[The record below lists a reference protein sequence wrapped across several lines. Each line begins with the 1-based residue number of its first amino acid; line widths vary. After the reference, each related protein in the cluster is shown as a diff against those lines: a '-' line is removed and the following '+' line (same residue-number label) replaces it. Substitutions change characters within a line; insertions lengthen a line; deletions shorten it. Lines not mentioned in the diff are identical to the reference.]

1 MKCLLSLVALA
12 TALSSVQ
19 ASHAA
24 AAHAFL
30 EKRATDTVTVH
41 LDQCRGRPQHY
52 GSGMLYGAQGTNS
65 PPQSYLEK
73 LGINYISAGGAQSPT
88 SGWGSSKAH
97 YDARF
102 LTVVDDWKRMQ
113 ALNGSFVI
121 KTSDLW
127 GADATQG
134 PNFPFPGDGGNW
146 ASYDAFVQQIISDI
160 KQHRMDVSLMTQ
172 IELWNEPDLGK
183 VFWGRS
189 QDQYLEMYARGS
201 RAFRKAFGP
210 KSDHHLPL
218 VGPSSA
224 SPNPNNDWFKK
235 WLSFVRANKDV
246 QPDIYNWHLEGGG
259 TNDPVSSSQTMRDL
273 IRQYGL
279 DLGLGFQTNE
289 YGTREQQ
296 RPGYAAW
303 HHARYEKVK
312 FHGMRGNWAGGP
324 ALRDNLAGLLIKN
337 PDGSY
342 AETGE
347 AHVWAIY
354 GGLQGSPCVTEE
366 GHALDSYG
374 IASPA
379 KRTASALVGN
389 TGFTGTAN
397 VVLKGIS
404 ALAKGATHLQAEV
417 QVIPYNHGAPVAAPV
432 RVANQP
438 VSVEQDTASVQINWT
453 NADDAYLVTITA
465 A

>member
-1 MKCLLSLVALA
+1 MTTAFSLQPLPSTPPSGSAREQCCLENASH
-12 TALSSVQ
+12 TAHRSCDRPLNSVQ

-30 EKRATDTVTVH
+30 EKRAADTVTVH
-41 LDQCRGRPQHY
+41 LDQCRGQPQHY

-65 PPQSYLEK
+65 PPQSYLLRRRHGRSNTDSCASDHRH
-73 LGINYISAGGAQSPT
+73 LGRWCTVSYLGLGLLQGSLRRALHDRRGRLEAHASASMAP
-88 SGWGSSKAH
+88 
-97 YDARF
+97 
-102 LTVVDDWKRMQ
+102 
-113 ALNGSFVI
+113 FVI

-160 KQHRMDVSLMTQ
+160 KKHGMDVSLMTQ

-183 VFWGRS
+183 VFWARS

-224 SPNPNNDWFKK
+224 SPQPKQR
-235 WLSFVRANKDV
+235 LVQEMAVVRPVRTKTCS
-246 QPDIYNWHLEGGG
+246 PTSTTG
-259 TNDPVSSSQTMRDL
+259 TSRAVEPMTRCPSSQAMRDL
-273 IRQYGL
+273 IRQYGPRHWGL
-279 DLGLGFQTNE
+279 DSRPTSTERASSSGPAT
-289 YGTREQQ
+289 
-296 RPGYAAW
+296 RPGTT
-303 HHARYEKVK
+303 
-312 FHGMRGNWAGGP
+312 
-324 ALRDNLAGLLIKN
+324 
-337 PDGSY
+337 PDTRRSSS
-342 AETGE
+342 T
-347 AHVWAIY
+347 
-354 GGLQGSPCVTEE
+354 E

-397 VVLKGIS
+397 VVFKGIS
-404 ALAKGATHLQAEV
+404 ALGKGASHLQAEV
-417 QVIPYNHGAPVAAPV
+417 QVIPYNPRRCGSCPRSSRCSARQRRAGHGKRPDQLDQ
-432 RVANQP
+432 RR
-438 VSVEQDTASVQINWT
+438 
-453 NADDAYLVTITA
+453 
-465 A
+465 

>member
-1 MKCLLSLVALA
+1 M
-12 TALSSVQ
+12 
-19 ASHAA
+19 
-24 AAHAFL
+24 
-30 EKRATDTVTVH
+30 
-41 LDQCRGRPQHY
+41 
-52 GSGMLYGAQGTNS
+52 
-65 PPQSYLEK
+65 
-73 LGINYISAGGAQSPT
+73 
-88 SGWGSSKAH
+88 
-97 YDARF
+97 
-102 LTVVDDWKRMQ
+102 TVVDDWKRMQ

-134 PNFPFPGDGGNW
+134 PSFPFPGDGGNW

-160 KQHRMDVSLMTQ
+160 KKHGMDVSLMTQ

-183 VFWGRS
+183 VFWARS

-259 TNDPVSSSQTMRDL
+259 TNDPVSSSQAMGDL

-279 DLGLGFQTNE
+279 DIGLGFQTNE

-354 GGLQGSPCVTEE
+354 GGLKGSPCVTQE

-397 VVLKGIS
+397 VVFKGIS
-404 ALAKGATHLQAEV
+404 ALGKGASHLQAEV
-417 QVIPYNHGAPVAAPV
+417 QVIPYNRGAAVAAPV
-432 RVANQP
+432 RVATQP
-438 VSVEQDTASVQINWT
+438 VNVEQDTASVQINWT